1 VQAQGTCFLCCGD
14 ALSPRRPTASRGG
27 HCARLWQHGRADAAS
42 GSRAHCTN
50 GSSHRQQ
57 QGPSDGWSNAGGVF
71 TSASSC
77 GHAWRPW
84 SGGRGS
90 SAEAGYSAEAIA
102 AHSYPAQVVTARGSD
117 ADAAERG
124 GVPMAWED
132 FTSESIARQVEAM
145 VLSAKRV
152 NEAKV
157 EQEIQKIKGRIET
170 MDGKIRLIVSRLSR
184 IDSNPRAVQKVE
196 LQECLAGLDEAWEGE
211 LGSLKQALWQTIRG
225 HNHNADLM
233 RQIRQ
238 AIDTLQL
245 QIEEIVRTPMGE
257 SMQQLVELEQ
267 RTARWGEASSPL
279 GEYTNQLRIEQ
290 LAQRLDTVEQRL
302 QAMASSDDW
311 GAACHIM
318 AMPSAGAGVTSA
330 AIAAPGLRNAGQWPP
345 GSQSH
350 ALQPQ
355 QGVAR
360 GVPRSAVAVPQQGKG
375 RAAAKGMRAEA
386 VEFTGM
392 PF

>member
-1 VQAQGTCFLCCGD
+1 MP
-14 ALSPRRPTASRGG
+14 SRPEGLLHPEVATAP
-27 HCARLWQHGRADAAS
+27 AS
-42 GSRAHCTN
+42 GSMEELMQLLVPGRIAPT
-50 GSSHRQQ
+50 
-57 QGPSDGWSNAGGVF
+57 AAA
-71 TSASSC
+71 TASSR
-77 GHAWRPW
+77 GPAM
-84 SGGRGS
+84 GGQMRAGYSRALHLVGMLGDPGAAAAAKSFGEAAGGS